1 MPSES
6 YDTWVRKKHLK
17 SLLIVRWWAN
27 WSLWR
32 ICGLSGP
39 RSGYFHSALLPVRK
53 WWARAL
59 LLRLCFFP
67 SLNLAFHFPGWK
79 THRYPGVKKMF
90 PELTKIS
97 SNTQWPACPCSFP
110 ESSLKHL
117 TPRKAWQWP
126 NQTKCSSV
134 WRRFPN
140 TKWKLVHKWSQT
152 PRRSLQSRNRLQN
165 KMKNPKQVQAHLFVA
180 NGLLILLK
188 KICGLETW
196 TMLVGHPQIFSL
208 SNNLCSLFPQ
218 YFHFYLMN

>member
-27 WSLWR
+27 WSIWR
-32 ICGLSGP
+32 ICGLFGP

-53 WWARAL
+53 RWPRAL

-79 THRYPGVKKMF
+79 NHRYPGVKKMF

-117 TPRKAWQWP
+117 TPGKAGQWQ

-140 TKWKLVHKWSQT
+140 MKWNPCTNEV
-152 PRRSLQSRNRLQN
+152 RLQGGDY
-165 KMKNPKQVQAHLFVA
+165 KAETDYKTKQKTPNRYRHTFL
-180 NGLLILLK
+180 
-188 KICGLETW
+188 
-196 TMLVGHPQIFSL
+196 
-208 SNNLCSLFPQ
+208 
-218 YFHFYLMN
+218 